1 MPIDM
6 YNNFISNM
14 KREEKVNN
22 TGRAIDFDEEMKG
35 LKNRTEKNIPF
46 TMTQVIDAMFLE

>member
-6 YNNFISNM
+6 YNNFINNM

>member
-1 MPIDM
+1 M
-6 YNNFISNM
+6 YNNFINNM